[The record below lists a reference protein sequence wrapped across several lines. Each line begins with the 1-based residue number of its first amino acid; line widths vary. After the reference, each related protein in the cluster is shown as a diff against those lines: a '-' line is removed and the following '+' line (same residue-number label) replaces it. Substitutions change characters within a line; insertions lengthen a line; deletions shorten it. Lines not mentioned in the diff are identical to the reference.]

1 MAYNF
6 MGSVARNIGN
16 FFGKKKKK
24 KINGLVK
31 IRGGVTDQEGQ
42 RERQRTK

>member
-16 FFGKKKKK
+16 FLGKKKKNF
-24 KINGLVK
+24 NGLVK